1 MKQNNALG
9 FVFSEILLVVLLF
22 GSLAM
27 YIMPQAMIFYQESA
41 LEYESNHLLADI
53 RRLQVIASNAGIAD
67 KRPML
72 ILDHSKYQVNYGTQL
87 ASKEI
92 QHVFLP
98 LVTLSHNK
106 SDSSGNVIAFNE
118 NGELSAGIMTLQLS
132 GRNNHVHKRYI
143 IISKGRVRLERR

>member
-9 FVFSEILLVVLLF
+9 FVLSEILLVVLLV

-27 YIMPQAMIFYQESA
+27 YIVPQAVFFYQESA

-53 RRLQVIASNAGIAD
+53 RRLQVIAVNNGEAAKPMMILGHSN
-67 KRPML
+67 
-72 ILDHSKYQVNYGTQL
+72 YQVNYGTQL
-87 ASKEI
+87 ASREI
-92 QHVFLP
+92 KHIFLP

-106 SDSSGNVIAFNE
+106 SDSSDSIIAFNE
-118 NGELSAGIMTLQLS
+118 HGELSAGVMTLQLS
-132 GRNNHVHKRYI
+132 VRSKNVSKRYI